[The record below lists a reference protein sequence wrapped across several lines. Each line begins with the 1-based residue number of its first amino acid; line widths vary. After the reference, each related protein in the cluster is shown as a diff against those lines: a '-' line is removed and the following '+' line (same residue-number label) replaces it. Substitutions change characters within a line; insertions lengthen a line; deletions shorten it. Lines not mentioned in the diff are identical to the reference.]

1 MRCEE
6 KEANERKCTM
16 KEREREYMKGE
27 KEYMEKEYSV
37 LWADYDGRTA
47 LHAACSANALS
58 TALTLLEFSADP
70 NAKDRWGNTPLS
82 DAALFDHENG
92 RMVEL
97 LKTWTAPGYH
107 SSNEA
112 SSPHSRVAKVN
123 RDAFRSGGG
132 TDGDFDKYDSNH
144 DGVLDRDELEARA
157 AEHTDEQ
164 QTTTEEAGVK
174 GVLDQQSQAPQSNKQ
189 QL

>member
-1 MRCEE
+1 MHNEE
-6 KEANERKCTM
+6 
-16 KEREREYMKGE
+16 EREYMKRE
-27 KEYMEKEYSV
+27 CSV

-47 LHAACSANALS
+47 LHAACSANAPS

-70 NAKDRWGNTPLS
+70 NAKDRWDNTPLS

-112 SSPHSRVAKVN
+112 SSSHNRVAKGN
-123 RDAFRSGGG
+123 RDSFRSGGG
-132 TDGDFDKYDSNH
+132 SDGDFDKYDLSH
-144 DGVLDRDELEARA
+144 DGVLDHDELETRPA
-157 AEHTDEQ
+157 EQ
-164 QTTTEEAGVK
+164 QSTAQEAEVK
-174 GVLDQQSQAPQSNKQ
+174 GVLEQQSHAPQSDAQ